1 MGVLCQILINRTDDG
16 VFRSGQTVT
25 GTLKYSI
32 EKPTRYNSIDISFV
46 GKGRCR
52 WSEGSRKNRRT
63 YSNQEEYFSAYQNLY
78 TPKGDEM
85 LKPGEFEYPF
95 EFIVPYNIP
104 SSFKDYTCTIEYK
117 VIVKFAKRKLFSSGD
132 TFETEIPICG
142 CVSSSLQEP
151 LLFGLRKTLTSF
163 KSNSKVRVN
172 AEIDKVTVAPGEH
185 FNLRLT
191 IFNDSNVSVMVKTE
205 LLTFFTYVSS
215 IGHKKVVMQP
225 IEATKSNSTKIKAGS
240 KTELVCNVP
249 TLTSMYSIQ
258 HTKILI
264 GQYKV
269 RVMVKLPFPHVNAAV
284 AIPVEIG
291 EIGNSPQIVVPP
303 DLENPS
309 TSYSLTEK
317 NYKFKHEENDDDF
330 ENYNGKIKSEYES
343 EKGDENEESDEDGKT
358 YYEEFDL
365 EYTNDED
372 LIKYVD
378 KLKLKNTSEENNNE
392 FEDDDTEIELA
403 DDREKHYVKLPK

>member
-1 MGVLCQILINRTDDG
+1 MGVLCQILINRTDEG

-46 GKGRCR
+46 GKGRCE
-52 WSEGSRKNRRT
+52 WSEGSGKSRT
-63 YSNQEEYFSAYQNLY
+63 SYSNKEEYFTAQQNLY

-85 LKPGEFEYPF
+85 LKPGTFEYPF

-104 SSFKDYTCTIEYK
+104 SSFKNSTCTIEYK

-132 TFETEIPICG
+132 SFETVIPICG

-163 KSNSKVRVN
+163 KSKSKVRVN
-172 AEIDKVTVAPGEH
+172 AEIDKVLVAPGEN

-191 IFNDSNVSVMVKTE
+191 IFNDSNVSLIVITE
-205 LLTFFTYVSS
+205 LLTFFTYVSDC
-215 IGHKKVVMQP
+215 GHKMVESVP

-291 EIGNSPQIVVPP
+291 EIGNPPQIVVPP

-317 NYKFKHEENDDDF
+317 NYRFKHEEIGYDF
-330 ENYNGKIKSEYES
+330 KNCNEKIKSEYES
-343 EKGDENEESDEDGKT
+343 EKADENEDSDEDGKT
-358 YYEEFDL
+358 YYEQFDL
-365 EYTNDED
+365 EYTNDEE
-372 LIKYVD
+372 LIKYVE
-378 KLKLKNTSEENNNE
+378 KLKLEYTSEENNNE
-392 FEDDDTEIELA
+392 FEDDHSEIELE
-403 DDREKHYVKLPK
+403 DDNGKNCAESLK